1 MENRKEN
8 TVILFQGDSI
18 SDGNRYKDP
27 IARDDLNHQIGH
39 TFIYIIAGIMGL
51 KYADKHISFINRGVS
66 GDNIE
71 QIYDRREEDIFAEH
85 PDVFSILAGMNDYWL
100 WKDDPEHTQEF
111 EEIYRQL
118 LDEVLEHNPETKL
131 IVCEPFILP
140 VKLEVDIYKARYKM
154 VREEIEALHRISD
167 DYHTLYVPLADKFE
181 EMCQI
186 REPSY
191 WIWDGVHPTEAGHG
205 IIADQWM
212 KIVLDSGILG
222 FKE

>member
-100 WKDDPEHTQEF
+100 WKDDPEHTRSSKKF
-111 EEIYRQL
+111 TDSFLTRFLSIIRRQ
-118 LDEVLEHNPETKL
+118 
-131 IVCEPFILP
+131 
-140 VKLEVDIYKARYKM
+140 
-154 VREEIEALHRISD
+154 S
-167 DYHTLYVPLADKFE
+167 
-181 EMCQI
+181 
-186 REPSY
+186 
-191 WIWDGVHPTEAGHG
+191 
-205 IIADQWM
+205 
-212 KIVLDSGILG
+212 
-222 FKE
+222 